1 MSKSSAWT
9 NIYGGGTVIPADPS
23 YIPYTITVD
32 NNPLILT
39 WPDSYIAGVNNSVA
53 SALNIQTAL
62 VDSAEVLMPDAKQ
75 ASPGFTIIIQNIGAE
90 NITVNTALGDFLIT
104 IEPTQAIYFQI
115 TDNTTIEGEWN
126 LITFGAG
133 SSSANAADLA
143 GLGLI
148 AFSSKLNTQLPVTN
162 VSTTFSPTVN
172 DRAKFFI
179 YNGGTGSCILPDPST
194 TNIGDG
200 YFFAVSNTSIIGGI
214 LTIVNTHGYIDVP
227 GETTL
232 IITPGTST
240 NLISDGAGNYFTLGI
255 GTETFFTY
263 AAIDINISGT
273 GSIDLTAEQATRQ
286 IINFVGTLTGSRS
299 VVFPN
304 FIYEWQIANLTSGA
318 FPLTVEAN
326 GGSNIIPLVQG
337 ERYIISNDGTDMFS
351 YPTTASALGNL
362 TYILQTANA
371 ILAPNAQS
379 LGTLTTGLLKN
390 TVANSSGTLSTA
402 TPGTDYLK
410 NPVPNI
416 QFAVN
421 GTIPTPVANTMF
433 MQLNEQSN
441 FAFISTIGTLNL
453 LFNDANNNF
462 IFATPSAL
470 TTGQGNTIINPYSA
484 LALGTGSNN
493 TIMGHTSGASLST
506 SNATTIIG
514 AFAGQT
520 VTNITNGALFGYG
533 ATFSSDNLTN
543 ATAIGS
549 EAAVNASNTLVLGN
563 GANVAIGA
571 PTAPYALSLQNN
583 NGTQA
588 ALWLSTNATPPAA
601 PANGIVLSAN
611 TNNNLLFT
619 YSDHSLDFYSDTKSN
634 AVLGL
639 VPNINV
645 GGGAM
650 TNLLWGGNTTY
661 AITTGFNNVGT
672 GFGAGVAITTGSYNV
687 LSGVDALADTTTGAN
702 NVAVGS
708 SSGRG
713 HDGQNNCV
721 FIGGNTLVGA
731 ANLTNAIAI
740 GYGSV
745 ISSSNAMLL
754 GNGANVLIGSGTTP
768 AAPESLN
775 LLSANGS
782 AGLYFATSPDTRT
795 AGGRSGGVFSV
806 DANDI
811 PRYTSLAIAGGNNSA
826 NIDTYPQPYYQ
837 CTATIGTN
845 VGPTPGTT
853 DLLPFAPGA
862 TLTGILNNGYPGGY
876 YPNAVLTLEFGYNIS
891 GGTPGDFLFSLQL
904 TKVVAGTPTTYNGV
918 PSTPQYAFTNPGS
931 GENVPY
937 RLTAN
942 VLLSDIVDA
951 NATSWAIAINN
962 DVTSADFIVVTQ
974 ATSLVNAYIITG
986 GVN

>member
-1 MSKSSAWT
+1 MSAYT
-9 NIYGGGTVIPADPS
+9 NYTGSGPVYPANYGYTLIVPTVSPFFLDFPFNHQTGVANHF
-23 YIPYTITVD
+23 TM
-32 NNPLILT
+32 PLTTAIQ
-39 WPDSYIAGVNNSVA
+39 
-53 SALNIQTAL
+53 SALTPGVA
-62 VDSAEVLMPDAKQ
+62 VLPDATQ
-75 ASPGFTIIIQNIGAE
+75 VAPGWIVYISSIGAQS
-90 NITVNTALGDFLIT
+90 VT
-104 IEPTQAIYFQI
+104 IQDNGRNVLAAIASGLSYKFTL
-115 TDNTTIEGEWN
+115 TDNTTAAGEW
-126 LITFGAG
+126 LYIVEGAG
-133 SSSANAADLA
+133 TAEADAGALA
-143 GLGLI
+143 GYGLT
-148 AFSSKLNTQLPVTN
+148 ALVSNTKLNTNSKIVTLN
-162 VSTTFSPTVN
+162 TSTTLDITA
-172 DRAKFFI
+172 RANL
-179 YNGGTGSCILPDPST
+179 YVWTGGSGTITLPDPT
-194 TNIGDG
+194 TTDIENGFYVD
-200 YFFAVSNTSIIGGI
+200 FNNESDIGGV
-214 LTIVNTHGYIDVP
+214 LTINNPFGDIDQSANT
-227 GETTL
+227 TTL
-232 IITPGTST
+232 QIGSSGRYV
-240 NLISDGAGNYFTLGI
+240 SDGNKNYYSFGVGVPTYYNPGLLQFSVAT
-255 GTETFFTY
+255 GTY
-263 AAIDINISGT
+263 N
-273 GSIDLTAEQATRQ
+273 LTPLQCALNVH
-286 IINFVGTLTGSRS
+286 IFSGTLTGNVLINYTDS
-299 VVFPN
+299 VNFFYIFNATTGPHTLSVQNSAAVPIVLEQGLNYIVVNIGPLNNGLYTFPSVTIDLEN
-304 FIYEWQIANLTSGA
+304 
-318 FPLTVEAN
+318 
-326 GGSNIIPLVQG
+326 
-337 ERYIISNDGTDMFS
+337 
-351 YPTTASALGNL
+351 AS
-362 TYILQTANA
+362 YILQTPSAFLPNSQPLSKLSTG
-371 ILAPNAQS
+371 ILKS
-379 LGTLTTGLLKN
+379 TTTTG
-390 TVANSSGTLSTA
+390 VVSIAV
-402 TPGTDYLK
+402 PGTDYLK

-484 LALGTGSNN
+484 LALSTGSNN
-493 TIMGHTSGASLST
+493 TIYGHTSGASFT
-506 SNATTIIG
+506 KSNATTIIG

-520 VTNITNGALFGYG
+520 VTNITNGSLFGYG

-543 ATAIGS
+543 ATAIGA

-619 YSDHSLDFYSDTKSN
+619 YSDHSLAFYSDTKSN

-661 AITTGFNNVGT
+661 AITTGFNNVCT

-708 SSGRG
+708 SAGRG

-768 AAPESLN
+768 TAPESLN

-837 CTATIGTN
+837 CSATLGTN
-845 VGPTPGTT
+845 VGPLPGAS
-853 DLLPFAPGA
+853 DFLPFVPAA
-862 TLTGILNNGYPGGY
+862 ALTGILNNGYPGGY
-876 YPNAVLTLEFGYNIS
+876 YPNAVLALEFGYSVS
-891 GGTPGDFLFSLQL
+891 GGTPGNFTFNLQV
-904 TKVVAGTPTTYNGV
+904 TKVVGVTKTAYNGV
-918 PSTPQYAFTNPGS
+918 PSNPRYFWDNPGTIATFR
-931 GENVPY
+931 V
-937 RLTAN
+937 TAN

-951 NATSWAIAINN
+951 AATGWGITINN
-962 DVTSADFIVVTQ
+962 EGSSPDFLDVTQ
-974 ATSLVNAYIITG
+974 ATSLINAYIITG